1 MGVFYIV
8 VDAYFG
14 CFVATIIDITDY
26 QVRGVTIGLIL
37 TCGYLGNIFRT
48 VVLYAL
54 ADSFSASSTIIFL
67 CCNYLAASLCVVL
80 MTKVIRC
87 RGKYDSVLP
96 TQG

>member
-14 CFVATIIDITDY
+14 CFLATIVDITSY
-26 QVRGVTIGLIL
+26 QVRGVTIGIIL

-54 ADSFSASSTIIFL
+54 ADSFSAPSTILFL

-80 MTKVIRC
+80 MTKVTRV
-87 RGKYDSVLP
+87 KYDLIMP
-96 TQG
+96 TKE